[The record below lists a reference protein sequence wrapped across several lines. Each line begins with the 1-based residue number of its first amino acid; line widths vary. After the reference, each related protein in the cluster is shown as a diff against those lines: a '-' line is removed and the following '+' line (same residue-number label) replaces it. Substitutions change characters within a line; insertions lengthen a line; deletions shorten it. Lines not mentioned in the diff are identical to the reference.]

1 MNWPCERVLSA
12 WIFGK
17 MPSVSRHRFSHR
29 NQPKKS
35 MHFLVS
41 LLRMLV
47 SENDKN
53 WINASRQEG
62 GL

>member
-1 MNWPCERVLSA
+1 MNWPCKRVLSA

-29 NQPKKS
+29 NQPKKT

-41 LLRMLV
+41 LWRVLAGA
-47 SENDKN
+47 NDKN
-53 WINASRQEG
+53 RINASRQEG